1 MGNRLFNIPVQK
13 MKELPDLT
21 EWGNLKNKFSGK
33 TLFRSKLYYLETGDL
48 SVLDIINNKWFF
60 EELFA
65 FASDTKDI
73 NLLPALKKI
82 AGSERFDESMRQQAS
97 EIEEIIE
104 DRFNKKKDLQVNTV
118 ETNENDKAENARTI
132 LAGTRYPQTTE
143 ILRLLRD
150 KSPEIKR
157 LALFLIGKFKMKDM
171 TQELCLCLN
180 IHELEDDAFSI
191 LQSFEHATGK
201 ELDRCYLTT
210 AGNLPVNKAVLR
222 LVAKTHP
229 AKDVSFLVERLWSNS
244 RQIREL
250 VLKALINLKYNI
262 NEEDKERLKKNII
275 ETFGTL
281 SWIISALVCL
291 QSNNN
296 APLFAVMEKEYFRWK
311 DYLLDLL
318 VLTYDRT
325 IPGEGKDKTG
335 GKDNLSKSIQKLAGI
350 IYTNKAKLE
359 SGDSSDKGNYD
370 KKLKKL
376 QHYFSCEVPGYKS
389 LLEDIINCDYN
400 LLSVWTKACTIRNI
414 DKIGDEDLGESVVAL
429 LFSPEELLRE
439 EAARLVG
446 RSDREL
452 YKTVSE
458 RIPEINRKKLDR
470 IISGE
475 VNDKELVFEKVRFLS
490 SCFIEVNEDKLL
502 FLAEKMAFATNDQR
516 GLYSQ
521 PYDSILWSFSS
532 EKSDPEVF
540 VNLDKSNDL
549 SGVIKDIRT
558 ACYFGYVLQLNSVL
572 DFNFQYPESSF
583 GIFKY
588 IDSKED

>member
-21 EWGNLKNKFSGK
+21 EWGNLKNKFTGK
-33 TLFRSKLYYLETGDL
+33 ALFRSKLYYLETGDL

-65 FASDTKDI
+65 FAHDTQDI

-104 DRFNKKKDLQVNTV
+104 DRTNKNKNLHANTV
-118 ETNENDKAENARTI
+118 ETSENEKAENARKI

-150 KSPEIKR
+150 KSFEIKR
-157 LALFLIGKFKMKDM
+157 LALFLIGKFKMTDM
-171 TQELCLCLN
+171 TQEVCQCLN
-180 IHELEDDAFSI
+180 IYGLEDDAFSV
-191 LQSFEHATGK
+191 LQSFGNTAGK

-210 AGNLPVNKAVLR
+210 AGNLPLNKAVLR

-229 AKDVSFLVERLWSNS
+229 AKDMSVLVERLWSNS

-250 VLKALINLKYNI
+250 VLKTLINLKYNV
-262 NEEDKERLKKNII
+262 NEEEKERLKRNIF

-291 QSNNN
+291 RSNNN
-296 APLFAVMEKEYFRWK
+296 APLFALMEKEYKRWK

-318 VLTYDRT
+318 IITYDRT
-325 IPGEGKDKTG
+325 IPGEGNDKTG
-335 GKDNLSKSIQKLAGI
+335 GKDNLSKSIPKLAGI
-350 IYTNKAKLE
+350 IYTNKVKLE
-359 SGDSSDKGNYD
+359 SGDSYDQGNYD

-376 QHYFSCEVPGYKS
+376 RHYFSCEVPGYKS

-414 DKIGDEDLGESVVAL
+414 AKIGEEDLGESVVAL

-439 EAARLVG
+439 EAARLVA

-452 YKTVSE
+452 YKTASG

-475 VNDKELVFEKVRFLS
+475 VNDKEFVYEKVKFLS
-490 SCFIEVNEDKLL
+490 SCFMEVNEDKLL
-502 FLAEKMAFATNDQR
+502 FLSEKIAFAQNDER

-558 ACYFGYVLQLNSVL
+558 ACYFCYVLPLNSVL